1 MNFLLILICNVPYLT
16 ALSLSAAVADDVLML
31 FSFLWLLHLLAAFF
45 PNIEFGLDD
54 YITTAQL

>member
-1 MNFLLILICNVPYLT
+1 MCNVPYLT
-16 ALSLSAAVADDVLML
+16 VLSLSAAVAEDVLML
-31 FSFLWLLHLLAAFF
+31 FSFLWLLHLIAAFF